1 MTNPTA
7 PSQGSHALID
17 DMSFLL
23 ARASAL
29 SNAAGN
35 AALAEF
41 DLKVR
46 SYSVLELAAVGGRTS
61 QREIAEFLRLDP
73 SQVVALVDKLQKA
86 KLVEREPDQR
96 DRRANVIVATA
107 LGLETLEKAREKVQ
121 ATAHLLH
128 SELTES
134 ERITLADLLRRTAF
148 PSNPSR

>member
-1 MTNPTA
+1 MTNPA
-7 PSQGSHALID
+7 AQSQGSQTLID

-41 DLKVR
+41 GLKVR
-46 SYSVLELAAVGGRTS
+46 SYSVLELAADNGRTS

-73 SQVVALVDKLQKA
+73 SQVVALVDKLQRA

-96 DRRANVIVATA
+96 DRRANVIVATP
-107 LGLETLEKAREKVQ
+107 LGLETLEKARTRVRNAADTLHGDLTADER
-121 ATAHLLH
+121 AT
-128 SELTES
+128 LT
-134 ERITLADLLRRTAF
+134 DLLRRTAF
-148 PSNPSR
+148 PS

>member
-1 MTNPTA
+1 MTNPA
-7 PSQGSHALID
+7 AQHLGSQALID

-41 DLKVR
+41 GLKVR

-73 SQVVALVDKLQKA
+73 SQVVALVDELQRA
-86 KLVEREPDQR
+86 KLVDREPDQR

-107 LGLETLEKAREKVQ
+107 LGLETLEKARTRVR
-121 ATAHLLH
+121 AAADSLYGDLTA
-128 SELTES
+128 S
-134 ERITLADLLRRTAF
+134 ERATFTELLRRTAF
-148 PSNPSR
+148 PS